1 MPVCHTLS
9 KGGYMMETLNSAK
22 GFNYD
27 HLNPR
32 MSFLLQIHTQAKFDS
47 DILNGKK
54 KSYDSQ

>member
-1 MPVCHTLS
+1 
-9 KGGYMMETLNSAK
+9 MMETLNSAK